1 MVNASRGQF
10 TFPSRLGFWISPGP
24 SDQVR
29 LVSARPAMGR
39 RFGFCSHLNAALP
52 KISYSMIQSGNQSK
66 APQRGR

>member
-24 SDQVR
+24 SDQVH
-29 LVSARPAMGR
+29 LASARSAMGR

-52 KISYSMIQSGNQSK
+52 KISYSMIQNGNQSQ
-66 APQRGR
+66 APHGR